1 MWLLKKCIEGI
12 LVTVL
17 CVKLEYQYII
27 YLQIILFCDNV
38 PYFITVNLT
47 HYKPSPS
54 TIYSLMPRPFLITNI
69 TCCNKSLRIS
79 PPMYCISLSKNA
91 YKQIEAQGLYS
102 EAYGILLC
110 LMPDNFI
117 RQEES
122 AATQWVNMIGYNL
135 CQIYVLDG

>member
-1 MWLLKKCIEGI
+1 
-12 LVTVL
+12 
-17 CVKLEYQYII
+17 
-27 YLQIILFCDNV
+27 
-38 PYFITVNLT
+38 
-47 HYKPSPS
+47 
-54 TIYSLMPRPFLITNI
+54 
-69 TCCNKSLRIS
+69 
-79 PPMYCISLSKNA
+79 MYCISLSKNA